1 MKQNLKKCFLFPKK
15 KNVFRIGLC
24 SHRQVRFLKKI
35 WSEKHH
41 NKIYFFTYMM
51 ALQNFNYYYVYHLD
65 VYCRGAKQY
74 EVWLSQ
80 QKGSQARDG
89 QPGSKLGIISAT
101 SKNM

>member
-1 MKQNLKKCFLFPKK
+1 
-15 KNVFRIGLC
+15 
-24 SHRQVRFLKKI
+24 
-35 WSEKHH
+35 
-41 NKIYFFTYMM
+41 MM